1 MSYYYRGN
9 LAVDIEQRRP
19 AGKTRRTLKIKSAI
33 PTSEKLLYLFLISVL
48 VFGVSYVGV
57 RYVQISEYNYEIQ
70 QLKQQVKK
78 IQDKNTTLQLQVEN
92 MSNRERV
99 YAEAQSMNMAPA
111 NAESIKVVGE
121 NFPNQEKTS
130 EQTPKH

>member
-1 MSYYYRGN
+1 M
-9 LAVDIEQRRP
+9 
-19 AGKTRRTLKIKSAI
+19 
-33 PTSEKLLYLFLISVL
+33 YLFLISVL